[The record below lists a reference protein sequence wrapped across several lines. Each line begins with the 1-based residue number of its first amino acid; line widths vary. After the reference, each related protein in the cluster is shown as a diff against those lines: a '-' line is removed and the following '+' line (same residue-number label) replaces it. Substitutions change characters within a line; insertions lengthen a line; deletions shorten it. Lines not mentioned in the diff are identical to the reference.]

1 MTTVIRDVKCALRQM
16 RQNPGFTVMT
26 VLTLALGVAVNAA
39 VFGVLYRV
47 VLKPLPYPQS
57 GRLMQVKVRSPEMN
71 RPDPSLTAREYLTLA
86 AECEAFASVAGYSD
100 EIKNLSGLGV
110 PQRAFGT
117 RVSQGFF
124 DTFGVPP
131 SIGRAFSKEEY
142 SAGSPAVVLISHRLW
157 RGSFGGRDD
166 IVGQRVLLDGS
177 AAVVCGVL
185 PADFSFP
192 YRHTTYW
199 TPLVLTAEETQETD
213 NRLIS
218 VVGRL
223 HSGVSAERLQEHLQR
238 VAQGYQ
244 AVYAIPQTERVTFT
258 AAALLEESVGTAGRV
273 LWILFGAVSCVTL
286 IGTANLVNLQISRL
300 LARRQE
306 FAVRMAVGAGVG
318 RIVRQWLAECGV
330 MSLLAASLGMVL
342 AYWCIQF
349 LRVSAPYGLPR
360 ADEIRLDGAIVGY
373 GFVLSLVLGAGVPV
387 LPMIRFLHAG
397 QTRNMVLKSHE
408 RDGGLTGRRA
418 RPWLVATQAVVATVL
433 LIGASLL
440 GSSFRNV
447 TQTDPGFS
455 PAHLLSARVVL
466 APGTLSDDDA
476 CRNFYRRLLAR
487 LAALPGVA
495 DAGLVNSLPL
505 SEIHFQRPF
514 TMGGMDAEQSRA
526 DKGLLRGNYT
536 MVSLDYFRLMGIRML
551 AGRSF
556 LPTDENGAPVVI
568 VSQAL
573 ARQFFG
579 GADVIGRQ
587 IKMGPGPWLP
597 WMTIVGVVADV
608 KSHGQDAPS
617 EPAFY
622 VPYLQKELP
631 THTMRGMFV
640 VVKTRQTPEMVV
652 NHIRAELR
660 SLDPDLALANIETM
674 DDRLE
679 ESVAGRRYQA
689 RLMGVFAALALILV
703 LVGVFG
709 VVSCTVGDR
718 RRELGIRMAL
728 GASPL
733 GLFSLILKQG
743 LGPVLVGI
751 GLGWLVSLAL
761 HRVLAGLLFGISAS
775 DPRVFVLAGAL
786 LLAAATLACYLPAR
800 RAARFD
806 PMMALRYE

>member
-1 MTTVIRDVKCALRQM
+1 MTTVISDVKYALRQM
-16 RQNPGFTVMT
+16 RQNPGFTLMT

-47 VLKPLPYPQS
+47 ALKPLPYPQS
-57 GRLMQVKVRSPEMN
+57 GRLMQVKVHSPEMN

-86 AECEAFASVAGYSD
+86 AECKAFTSVAGYSD

-110 PQRAFGT
+110 PLRAFGT

-124 DTFGVPP
+124 DTFGISP
-131 SIGRAFSKEEY
+131 SLGRAFSQEEY
-142 SAGSPAVVLISHRLW
+142 SAGPPAVVLISHQLW
-157 RGSFGGRDD
+157 RGPFGGRED
-166 IVGQRVLLDGS
+166 IVGQSVLLDGS
-177 AAVVCGVL
+177 AAVVCGVM

-213 NRLIS
+213 NRLVC

-223 HSGVSAERLQEHLQR
+223 DSGVSPYRLQEHLQR
-238 VAQGYQ
+238 AAQGYQ
-244 AVYAIPQTERVTFT
+244 AVYALPQTARVTFT
-258 AAALLEESVGTAGRV
+258 AAALLEECVGPAGRV

-306 FAVRMAVGAGVG
+306 FATRMAVGAGVG
-318 RIVRQWLAECGV
+318 RIVRQWLAECSV
-330 MSLLAASLGMVL
+330 MSLLAASLGLAL
-342 AYWCIQF
+342 AYWCIQL

-360 ADEIRLDGAIVGY
+360 ADEIRLDGAVMGY

-387 LPMIRFLHAG
+387 LPLLHFLRG
-397 QTRNMVLKSHE
+397 GPTRNVVLKSHE
-408 RDGGLTGRRA
+408 RDGGLTGRRS
-418 RPWLVATQAVVATVL
+418 RPWLVAAQAIVATVL

-447 TQTDPGFS
+447 MRIDPGFS

-466 APGTLSDDDA
+466 PPGTLSDDDA
-476 CRNFYRRLLAR
+476 CRGFYRRLFER

-495 DAGLVNSLPL
+495 GAGLVNSLPL
-505 SEIHFQRPF
+505 SEIHFLRPF
-514 TMGGMDAEQSRA
+514 TMAGMDSEQSLA
-526 DKGLLRGNYT
+526 DQGLMRGDYT
-536 MVSLDYFRLMGIRML
+536 MVSLDYFRLMGIRLL

-556 LPTDENGAPVVI
+556 QPTDENGAPVAI

-573 ARQFFG
+573 ARQFWG

-587 IKMGPGPWLP
+587 IKLGPGPWLP

-622 VPYLQKELP
+622 VPYTQKHLP

-640 VVKTRQTPEMVV
+640 VVKTRATPEVV
-652 NHIRAELR
+652 VHHIRAELR

-679 ESVAGRRYQA
+679 ESVAGRCYQA

-733 GLFSLILKQG
+733 GLFTLILKQG
-743 LGPVLVGI
+743 LRPVLVGI
-751 GLGWLVSLAL
+751 GLGWLVSLTL
-761 HRVLAGLLFGISAS
+761 HRVLSGLLFGISAS
-775 DPRVFVLAGAL
+775 DPRVFFFVGAL
-786 LLAAATLACYLPAR
+786 LVAAATLACYLPAR
-800 RAARFD
+800 KATQFD
-806 PMMALRYE
+806 PMVALRYE